1 VDIAW
6 LNRNTEDH
14 IGGTHEWIQ
23 HGWTE
28 LQKIM
33 LEGHMSGYS
42 MAKQKYRRSYWR
54 DTWVD
59 TAWLNRITEYHVRGT
74 HDWIEHG

>member
-23 HGWTE
+23 HG
-28 LQKIM
+28 
-33 LEGHMSGYS
+33 
-42 MAKQKYRRSYWR
+42 
-54 DTWVD
+54 
-59 TAWLNRITEYHVRGT
+59 
-74 HDWIEHG
+74 

>member
-23 HGWTE
+23 H
-28 LQKIM
+28 
-33 LEGHMSGYS
+33 
-42 MAKQKYRRSYWR
+42 
-54 DTWVD
+54 D
-59 TAWLNRITEYHVRGT
+59 
-74 HDWIEHG
+74 